1 MEENELYEHNINLI
15 ELCDKNSDLAN
26 GLVLNA
32 SSYPFLSKKVIDGI
46 PACLSLKK
54 PLSSTHLNKIVKI
67 TGSVIKTYPIYFKNV
82 TTEQLCLKCN
92 DLQYLSEQD
101 MSKNK
106 GLYICQACGSTNV
119 KHSQN
124 FQSSYAL
131 QSFRIQDL
139 SSSAAMS
146 ETVEV
151 VVEGNKAGICIP
163 GDKVAVTGV
172 VFRKW
177 KHLKVNEPMMSSL
190 CLKALQIVKENS
202 DRDGFF
208 EIKHLVTN
216 FLNKS
221 TFERRKFLLD
231 SFASELYGIY
241 HVKLGLLMA
250 LVGGTSDGKEGAPRS
265 NSHVLLVGDSATG
278 KSHLLKVVSKLVS
291 PSIITNGVGTSD
303 AGLTSCAIKQGKEW
317 ALEAGALV
325 LADTG
330 ICCIDEFNKLKVNE
344 KSGLLESMEQQTI
357 SIAKAGMVTSLSTR
371 CSVFAAA
378 GTRYDY
384 NFKKPVSD
392 NLGMSTPLISRFD
405 LIFGL
410 FERDKSFLDDKVADK
425 ILERDF
431 IIKQNEN
438 QRWSIQT
445 LKLYISQCRKMK
457 NKIKEEQSEILLKY
471 YTRKKAMDGNNE
483 FNTIR
488 MLESLVRL
496 AESHSKL
503 MNKTDVDDED
513 VFIAI
518 LLMETSISCGI
529 SLKFDIFRV
538 FFDENSFN
546 SAVSQIKNKY
556 LIN

>member
-1 MEENELYEHNINLI
+1 MDVSELNQDYINLI
-15 ELCDKNSDLAN
+15 ELCDENSELAN
-26 GLVLNA
+26 GIVLNA
-32 SSYPFLSKKVIDGI
+32 SSYPFLSKKIIDGI
-46 PACLSLKK
+46 PLCLSLKK
-54 PLSSTHLNKIVKI
+54 PLCSIHLNKVVKI

-92 DLQYLSEQD
+92 DIQYLTDQEL
-101 MSKNK
+101 SKCK
-106 GLYICQACGSTNV
+106 GVYICTACGSPNA
-119 KHSQN
+119 KISQN

-139 SSSAAMS
+139 SNSAAMS

-151 VVEGNKAGICIP
+151 TVEGDKAGVCMP
-163 GDKVAVTGV
+163 GDKVSVTGV

-177 KHLKVNEPMMSSL
+177 KSLRVNEPMLSTI
-190 CLKALQIVKENS
+190 CLKTLQIIKENS
-202 DRDGFF
+202 ESDEFF
-208 EIKHLVTN
+208 EIKTLVEEFTN
-216 FLNKS
+216 KN

-241 HVKLGLLMA
+241 HVKLGLLIA
-250 LVGGTSDGKEGAPRS
+250 LIGGTENQKECGTRT

-278 KSHLLKVVSKLVS
+278 KSHLLKVISRLVS

-317 ALEAGALV
+317 TLEAGALV

-384 NFKKPVSD
+384 NFKKPVSE

-410 FERDKSFLDDKVADK
+410 FEQNKTDLDNKISDK

-431 IIKQNEN
+431 VMKYSES

-445 LKLYISQCRKMK
+445 LKLYVAQCRRKK
-457 NKIKEEQSEILLKY
+457 NKINEVLSDILLKY
-471 YTRKKAMDGNNE
+471 YTRKKAIDGNSE

-503 MNKTDVDDED
+503 LNKTEVDEED
-513 VFIAI
+513 IFISIILMESSINSGIGVKYDIFKVFI
-518 LLMETSISCGI
+518 
-529 SLKFDIFRV
+529 
-538 FFDENSFN
+538 DEKCYKNTV
-546 SAVSQIKNKY
+546 AQIKDKY